1 MVGVVLLNARSIASV
16 FPERF
21 WIPGE
26 EALAAIK
33 PGMLVKVRA
42 LEVGPDD
49 QADIWD
55 SAPVWVMLEEVDDD
69 IAHGT
74 VTDSRFDRDEF
85 RRGASLTVSLD
96 RIFDVIAV
104 DGDGRR
110 GLNEARVRFALGK
123 RVLIGLTEVGP
134 DGEVAQHQF
143 VGILSSVDPV
153 LGIGFSLDGG
163 GSYQLPPDG
172 SALEEARPG
181 SYRLRSTGETVV
193 DPDYTR
199 SWTVYRNASG
209 TGVPATGS
217 EI

>member
-1 MVGVVLLNARSIASV
+1 M
-16 FPERF
+16 
-21 WIPGE
+21 
-26 EALAAIK
+26 
-33 PGMLVKVRA
+33 
-42 LEVGPDD
+42 
-49 QADIWD
+49 
-55 SAPVWVMLEEVDDD
+55 
-69 IAHGT
+69 
-74 VTDSRFDRDEF
+74 
-85 RRGASLTVSLD
+85 SLD

-110 GLNEARVRFALGK
+110 GLNEARVRFALGR

-134 DGEVAQHQF
+134 DGEVAQRQF
-143 VGILSSVDPV
+143 VGILSSADPV

-193 DPDYTR
+193 DPEYTC